1 MWLLVQIYQLTH
13 YTQMVL
19 SCDGPYVMATFT
31 IKLLYIVWPNLIAMS
46 INEQPLIFVLACKV
60 KNFAIAIIFFFF
72 FSSTANLYR
81 LTKAVCRI
89 LCLLS

>member
-13 YTQMVL
+13 YKQMVL
-19 SCDGPYVMATFT
+19 SCDGLYVMATLT

-60 KNFAIAIIFFFF
+60 KNFAVAIFFFF